1 MELEVEIA
9 EGAGGDTRL
18 SWVEQ
23 VWEDAGRW
31 PVVGT
36 VQPNKLEV

>member
-1 MELEVEIA
+1 MEAQVEIV
-9 EGAGGDTRL
+9 EGAGDTRL

-31 PVVGT
+31 PVAGT
-36 VQPNKLEV
+36 VQPDKLEV